1 MEFSKKEGGRG
12 NLGSLCDRCLN
23 LEYQLFA
30 NRNTVLYS
38 DKEIAEKINGLIDLM
53 YGKDFEI
60 TYQADMFRYILQEIF
75 NDANFRH
82 KTI

>member
-1 MEFSKKEGGRG
+1 MCE
-12 NLGSLCDRCLN
+12 RCLN
-23 LEYQLFA
+23 LEYAQFVSK
-30 NRNTVLYS
+30 NTVLYT

-53 YGKDFEI
+53 YGNDFKLE
-60 TYQADMFRYILQEIF
+60 YQADMFRYILQEIF